1 MPFSHLHDYKGRVL
15 IVDDQQIN
23 LDAARVLLEAQGYSI
38 RCVNRGEDALA
49 AYPEFRPDLILLDM
63 MMPGMDGF
71 DVMSELTE
79 LYDDTLCPVLFVTA
93 AHDEII
99 LERAFAAGVV
109 DFVTRPY
116 VGREL
121 VARVNA
127 HLGLK
132 LTSDRLKR
140 TAKDREELVNLV
152 AHDLKNPLSSVLFAA
167 QMLREDGLSA
177 DRYPRY
183 FEIIEDAASD
193 AVAYI
198 RDYLESRDPNGKPSF
213 DPTARADLRGVIDW
227 AEKRY
232 VEQLQQHG
240 IELSLQQPDGP
251 AVANFEER
259 VLRQV
264 IENLITNV
272 IKYAPNA
279 PMVIG
284 VRRGAPDYW
293 RVTVTDNGPGLSDD
307 QQRRLFKPFTRLHKD
322 VVAEQTEIMSSGLG
336 LSLAKRTVEE
346 NGGQLWY
353 ERAPNGGSVFVIEV
367 PEAF

>member
-1 MPFSHLHDYKGRVL
+1 MPFSHVQDYKGRVL

-23 LDAARVLLEAQGYSI
+23 LDAARVLLEAQGYVV
-38 RCVNRGEDALA
+38 RCVHSGEDALA
-49 AYPEFRPDLILLDM
+49 AYPEFHPDLILLDM

-71 DVMSELTE
+71 DVMAELTS
-79 LYDDTLCPVLFVTA
+79 LYEDSLSPVLFVTA

-116 VGREL
+116 LGREL

-132 LTSDRLKR
+132 LSNDRLKR

-213 DPTARADLRGVIDW
+213 DPNARTDLREVIHW
-227 AEKRY
+227 AGRRY
-232 VEQLQQHG
+232 LENLQQHG
-240 IELSLQQPDGP
+240 IALSLQEPNVP
-251 AVANFEER
+251 AIAHFEER
-259 VLRQV
+259 VLRRV
-264 IENLITNV
+264 VENLITNV

-279 PMVIG
+279 PMVIA
-284 VRRGAPDYW
+284 VRRGAPDFW
-293 RVTVTDNGPGLSDD
+293 RITVTDNGPGLSDD
-307 QQRRLFKPFTRLHKD
+307 QQRRLFKPFTRFHKD
-322 VVAEQTEIMSSGLG
+322 SSDEQTELLSSGLG
-336 LSLAKRTVEE
+336 LSLAKRTIEE
-346 NGGQLWY
+346 HGGQLWY
-353 ERAPNGGSVFVIEV
+353 ERAEGGGSTFVIEV
-367 PEAF
+367 PDAE